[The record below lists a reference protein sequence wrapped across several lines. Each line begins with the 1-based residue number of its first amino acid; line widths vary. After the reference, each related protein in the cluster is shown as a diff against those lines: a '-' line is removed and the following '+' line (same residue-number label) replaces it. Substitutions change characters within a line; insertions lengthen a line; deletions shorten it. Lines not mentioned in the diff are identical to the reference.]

1 MHRVVAALALSL
13 VACAGS
19 GPPHAF
25 DALIGRPG
33 VVTLTN
39 LHPDEG
45 RSRLFAVNYQ
55 QDGLIPVCSEVAL
68 LDRDAERLVFSVTAT
83 GRTYEYYHHAKAA
96 AEPFPEHLMRYFGT
110 SCPRTELAALPE
122 VDRQGVKEGK
132 ARVGMTK
139 RGVVLALGYPPPHA
153 TRSLDADRWIYWTN
167 RMNRI
172 AIVFRDGRV
181 TGIEN

>member
-1 MHRVVAALALSL
+1 
-13 VACAGS
+13 
-19 GPPHAF
+19 
-25 DALIGRPG
+25 
-33 VVTLTN
+33 
-39 LHPDEG
+39 
-45 RSRLFAVNYQ
+45 
-55 QDGLIPVCSEVAL
+55 
-68 LDRDAERLVFSVTAT
+68 
-83 GRTYEYYHHAKAA
+83 
-96 AEPFPEHLMRYFGT
+96 MRYFGT

-181 TGIEN
+181 TGIAN